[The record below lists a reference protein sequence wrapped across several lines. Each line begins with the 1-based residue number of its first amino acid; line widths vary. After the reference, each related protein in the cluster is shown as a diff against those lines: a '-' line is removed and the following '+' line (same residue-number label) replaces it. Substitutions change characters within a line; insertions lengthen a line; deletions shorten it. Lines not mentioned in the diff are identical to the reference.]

1 MDLQRMAEELRSQV
15 GERPYWTIA
24 AVVGVGWV
32 LGRSLPPRAVL
43 AVAGI
48 GVRAAMGAALEDA
61 IGGRIRSR
69 VARNPV
75 Q

>member
-1 MDLQRMAEELRSQV
+1 MDRQRIAEELREQL

-48 GVRAAMGAALEDA
+48 GVRAVMAAALEDVVTD
-61 IGGRIRSR
+61 RIRPR
-69 VARNPV
+69 AAQNPV